1 MRSEPGSVSPF
12 FSDKSKENAFFL
24 LSAFS
29 SLRLTDFIELLS
41 PPRMLF
47 LCAAATT
54 LVATSSRVGCGAG
67 APAVSWR
74 QSAVAP
80 APRLGQLTL
89 NSETAVVDALTKL
102 FKAFDSNG
110 DGFVTLS
117 TMLLADRS
125 AAATGGEW
133 ESRQARVGLG
143 SGGCV
148 VGGWMPSKRRALFAR
163 QARVGSRRLRRLFAD
178 KKKLSQEQ
186 FVGIL
191 EEEFNRRIA
200 RGLSIGRAVLE
211 IQVNMPLEGMLA
223 AEYGNE

>member
-1 MRSEPGSVSPF
+1 MDDTF
-12 FSDKSKENAFFL
+12 FFPPR
-24 LSAFS
+24 LS
-29 SLRLTDFIELLS
+29 LTDFIDAALVSESAL
-41 PPRMLF
+41 MLF
-47 LCAAATT
+47 LYAAATA
-54 LVATSSRVGCGAG
+54 LVTTPSRVGSGAV
-67 APAVSWR
+67 APTVSWR

-117 TMLLADRS
+117 SMLLADRS

-133 ESRQARVGLG
+133 ESRQARVG
-143 SGGCV
+143 
-148 VGGWMPSKRRALFAR
+148 
-163 QARVGSRRLRRLFAD
+163 SRRLRRLFAE

-186 FVGIL
+186 FVRIL

-200 RGLSIGRAVLE
+200 RGLSVGRAVLE

>member
-1 MRSEPGSVSPF
+1 
-12 FSDKSKENAFFL
+12 
-24 LSAFS
+24 
-29 SLRLTDFIELLS
+29 
-41 PPRMLF
+41 MLF
-47 LCAAATT
+47 LFAAATA
-54 LVATSSRVGCGAG
+54 LVTTPSRVGSG
-67 APAVSWR
+67 
-74 QSAVAP
+74 AVAP
-80 APRLGQLTL
+80 AMSWRQFTILAPAPRWGQLTL

-117 TMLLADRS
+117 SMLLADRS

-133 ESRQARVGLG
+133 ESRQARVG
-143 SGGCV
+143 
-148 VGGWMPSKRRALFAR
+148 
-163 QARVGSRRLRRLFAD
+163 SRRLRRLFAE

-186 FVGIL
+186 FVRIL

-200 RGLSIGRAVLE
+200 RGLSVGRAVLE